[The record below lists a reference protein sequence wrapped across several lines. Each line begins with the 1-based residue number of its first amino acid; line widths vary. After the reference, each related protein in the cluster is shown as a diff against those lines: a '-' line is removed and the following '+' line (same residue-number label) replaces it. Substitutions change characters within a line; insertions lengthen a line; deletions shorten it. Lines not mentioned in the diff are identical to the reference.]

1 MPELPN
7 KELLRPDEVAVYWS
21 VAVSTVYSWIDQG
34 IMDAIKK
41 GGTVRIPR
49 EEVLKS
55 RPV

>member
-55 RPV
+55 KEL

>member
-7 KELLRPDEVAVYWS
+7 KELLRPDEVADYWS

-34 IMDAIKK
+34 IVDAIKK

-55 RPV
+55 KEL